1 MLISRAAHSM
11 VSGCLFRP
19 GRRPLCA
26 VVTFW
31 SIVWVPCVRPGPV
44 WRRTNM
50 PITPA
55 GRIHTTHSAHCTLH
69 FPLMQRF
76 WCALSTECTESSEHL
91 VCTCTECSSFCSTLS
106 TECTDVL

>member
-50 PITPA
+50 PITPPT
-55 GRIHTTHSAHCTLH
+55 GGSATCRREGGDADVCEYIFDTVVHGV
-69 FPLMQRF
+69 PLVKSAIGAR
-76 WCALSTECTESSEHL
+76 
-91 VCTCTECSSFCSTLS
+91 
-106 TECTDVL
+106 